1 MTPIPVTVCLMTTTK
16 GHFGV
21 TSRYLSTLESFN
33 KALPLSYWEER
44 IAHIKDSGE
53 SVSGLV
59 EMEAELWR
67 AQFETLI
74 SKGQWSHGT
83 ESHQLNYLHDA
94 TKTIN
99 EVRTPFV
106 LMLEDDWSLKV
117 YEDDFL
123 KYVNL
128 AARYLDDD
136 PFLIQVRIPRFSN
149 ERERINRLK
158 QKHNLD
164 RSAVDHDD
172 HSFLHNDFSM
182 NPAFYRTRD
191 LRAALAL
198 LASTNLPKHVE
209 HGLGEALKI
218 ISMRPATPF
227 ACFNPDKIRVGH
239 TGTRPGEED
248 DLNRPLIAT

>member
-1 MTPIPVTVCLMTTTK
+1 MSSIPVTLCLMTTTK

-21 TSRYLSTLESFN
+21 ESRYLGTIESFRS
-33 KALPLSYWEER
+33 ALPLGYWGDL

-53 SVSGLV
+53 SPGAAFEMDYQLRADKFRIFVS
-59 EMEAELWR
+59 E
-67 AQFETLI
+67 
-74 SKGQWSHGT
+74 GQWSHGT
-83 ESHQLNYLHDA
+83 DSHQIGYLQDA
-94 TKTIN
+94 FKIIN
-99 EVRTPFV
+99 EVKTPFV
-106 LMLEDDWSLKV
+106 FMLEDDWSIKAYGENL
-117 YEDDFL
+117 L
-123 KYVNL
+123 KYIGL
-128 AARYLDDD
+128 AARYLDND
-136 PFLIQVRIPRFSN
+136 PYLVQVRIPRFSN

-164 RSAVDHDD
+164 RKAVDHDD
-172 HSFLHNDFSM
+172 YSFLHDDFSM

-198 LASTNLPKHVE
+198 VASTNLPKHIE

-227 ACFNPDKIRVGH
+227 ACFNPEKIRVGH

-248 DLNRPLIAT
+248 DLDKPLYAD

>member
-1 MTPIPVTVCLMTTTK
+1 MSSIPVTLCLMTTTK

-21 TSRYLSTLESFN
+21 TSRYLSTIESFRS
-33 KALPLSYWEER
+33 ALPLSYWGDR

-53 SVSGLV
+53 SPGASI
-59 EMEAELWR
+59 EMDYQLQTDR
-67 AQFETLI
+67 FQVIF
-74 SKGQWSHGT
+74 SMGQWSHGA
-83 ESHQLNYLHDA
+83 ESHQIGYLRDVM
-94 TKTIN
+94 TVIN
-99 EVRTPFV
+99 EVSTPFV
-106 LMLEDDWSLKV
+106 FMLEDDWSLKV

-128 AARYLDDD
+128 AARYLDKD
-136 PFLIQVRIPRFSN
+136 PYLVQVRIPRFTN
-149 ERERINRLK
+149 ERERIDRLK

-164 RSAVDHDD
+164 RKTWGHDD

-198 LASTNLPKHVE
+198 VASTNLPKHVE

-227 ACFNPDKIRVGH
+227 ACFNPEKIRVGH

-248 DLNRPLIAT
+248 DLTKPLLAD